1 MTSQQFTEKS
11 RAALNDAQQMTVEY
25 QNQEVTQEHL
35 LRALLQDPQGLIP
48 QLLQKMGKDPDGID
62 TRLETLIA
70 RIPKVTGTGR
80 EPDKIYIGSDVER
93 ALVAAREAA
102 QQMKDE
108 YISVEH
114 LFLGLL
120 RKPSP
125 SLRQMWSDLHVDDK
139 AFLSALFLN
148 LFF

>member
-1 MTSQQFTEKS
+1 MNSQQFTEKS

-35 LRALLQDPQGLIP
+35 LRALLSDPQGLIP
-48 QLLQKMGKDPDGID
+48 QLLQKMGKDTGLLD
-62 TRLETLIA
+62 TRLETLIQ
-70 RIPKVTGTGR
+70 RIPKVMGSGR

-114 LFLGLL
+114 IFLGLL

-125 SLRQMWSDLHVDDK
+125 SLKQLWTDLHVDDR
-139 AFLSALFLN
+139 AFLAAL
-148 LFF
+148 